1 MPFKEDQSN
10 AEKLKTELDEALT
23 RLERAA
29 LDVRARSR
37 RESGEAGGADEG
49 RVARLEAENR
59 QLREAVTKL
68 KQQYEILEM
77 EHQELQ
83 ERAESADRELDET
96 LRQIDRL
103 IEAETI
109 H

>member
-1 MPFKEDQSN
+1 MPFKEDNSN
-10 AEKLKTELDEALT
+10 ADKLRIELDEALT

-29 LDVRARSR
+29 LDVRAKGKRDGG
-37 RESGEAGGADEG
+37 ESGAEAED
-49 RVARLEAENR
+49 RMNRLEAENR
-59 QLREAVTKL
+59 QLRDAVTKL

-83 ERAESADRELDET
+83 ERAESADRELDDT
-96 LRQIDRL
+96 LRQLDRL

>member
-1 MPFKEDQSN
+1 MPFKEDNSN
-10 AEKLKTELDEALT
+10 ADRLRNELDEALT

-29 LDVRARSR
+29 LDVRAKSK
-37 RESGEAGGADEG
+37 REGGDAGGAEED
-49 RVARLEAENR
+49 RLSRLEAENR
-59 QLREAVTKL
+59 QLRDAVSKL

-83 ERAESADRELDET
+83 ERAESADRELDDT
-96 LRQIDRL
+96 LRQLDRL

>member
-10 AEKLKTELDEALT
+10 AEKLRIELDEALT

-29 LDVRARSR
+29 LDVRARSV
-37 RESGEAGGADEG
+37 REGGEAGGEVED
-49 RVARLEAENR
+49 RMSRLEAENR
-59 QLREAVTKL
+59 QLRDAVSKL

-83 ERAESADRELDET
+83 DRAESADRELDDT
-96 LRQIDRL
+96 LRQLDEL